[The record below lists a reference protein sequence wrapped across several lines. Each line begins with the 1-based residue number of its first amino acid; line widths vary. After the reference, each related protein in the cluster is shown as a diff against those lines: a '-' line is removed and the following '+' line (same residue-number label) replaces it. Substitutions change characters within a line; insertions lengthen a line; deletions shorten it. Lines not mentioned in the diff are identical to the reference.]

1 MLYGAA
7 IDSSCLVAQRGGGP
21 CDRARPGACLQYDN
35 AAFRV
40 RLHALPLVGK
50 FVATWLYCLAL
61 YHSVRRDRR
70 RGAPT
75 TLSPPERSTTV
86 LAVAAAADVEQPQL
100 PDALEDSAKPRQRQ
114 QQQQ

>member
-21 CDRARPGACLQYDN
+21 CDGARPGACLQYDN
-35 AAFRV
+35 ATFRV

-86 LAVAAAADVEQPQL
+86 LAAAVEQPQL